1 MTLVISFYHFWNV
14 YVPNVKADH
23 SQSIGNPKC
32 SSRNAGDRQGHQKLM
47 LCEITVA
54 SYLSFI
60 KQDLLK
66 RLVLHGLNLKT
77 LTGGTSEESLMVN
90 KLKATS
96 VNKTYDWISIP
107 KTYSKKTIPVGKEEV
122 IIPEN
127 LSRWKCLVFT
137 PSSRNV

>member
-1 MTLVISFYHFWNV
+1 MS
-14 YVPNVKADH
+14 
-23 SQSIGNPKC
+23 
-32 SSRNAGDRQGHQKLM
+32 
-47 LCEITVA
+47 CEITLA

-90 KLKATS
+90 KLKATD
-96 VNKTYDWISIP
+96 VNKTYDWISVP

-127 LSRWKCLVFT
+127 LSRRKCV
-137 PSSRNV
+137 SKSK

>member
-1 MTLVISFYHFWNV
+1 
-14 YVPNVKADH
+14 
-23 SQSIGNPKC
+23 
-32 SSRNAGDRQGHQKLM
+32 
-47 LCEITVA
+47 
-54 SYLSFI
+54 
-60 KQDLLK
+60 
-66 RLVLHGLNLKT
+66 
-77 LTGGTSEESLMVN
+77 MVN